1 MKVIKIIFVVLI
13 ILALTAMTVIA
24 LLDGPKVD
32 LENSWD
38 PPEYKEEGTI
48 QSGMSAYTMFMA
60 ALENYYDAEH
70 LVFLRSLDF
79 HAAASV
85 LVVATQQTIELTK
98 FNSDKVFHQVTKQGT
113 LLGASFEGHRFY
125 YDGNDAFDFT
135 EASSTRFPE
144 LGVEDWDGLAY
155 APYVSEKFTTAE
167 KLDDLRLFS
176 SYTINESTLSQN
188 HDDNVYKLNNKYY
201 ISITLDCMEIS
212 VGGIQA
218 AVEESIMDALGDAA
232 QAGSFRWEAD
242 TVIYLEITEV
252 GGEYF
257 ITARNMQET
266 YSAIQQGIRVGVNQT
281 ISGTYSY
288 NASDADIT
296 EAEKMNKA

>member
-144 LGVEDWDGLAY
+144 LGVEDWDGLA
-155 APYVSEKFTTAE
+155 
-167 KLDDLRLFS
+167 
-176 SYTINESTLSQN
+176 
-188 HDDNVYKLNNKYY
+188 
-201 ISITLDCMEIS
+201 
-212 VGGIQA
+212 
-218 AVEESIMDALGDAA
+218 
-232 QAGSFRWEAD
+232 
-242 TVIYLEITEV
+242 
-252 GGEYF
+252 
-257 ITARNMQET
+257 
-266 YSAIQQGIRVGVNQT
+266 
-281 ISGTYSY
+281 
-288 NASDADIT
+288 
-296 EAEKMNKA
+296 